1 MARAPVARRGGAR
14 ALALRGLPSM
24 PMPGITCASAHGTRK
39 QARSLILAQTSGLGG
54 VGSDGDLLPK
64 EFHAR
69 AAGVGSGTG
78 AERDVAQSCDGTRLG
93 DGVQVVP
100 GLGREIAHALRCVHA
115 SPRAPRLP
123 NRPPQDRGGAR
134 LVSAVRL
141 TDRNSRAGLRYDD
154 IKIEQNP
161 DVVKALERIPADEL
175 INRCVCGWCSA
186 RVSRRVLPRLN
197 LPRYPATA
205 GSSARSTLTSRARG
219 CRRRCRLCRPLS
231 RSDWLAPRAAFPSVS
246 SLTFAPPQP
255 YLTHEED
262 EAKQLRQERELL
274 NGPCPWL

>member
-1 MARAPVARRGGAR
+1 MVWVLGSQQWRAQWGRN
-14 ALALRGLPSM
+14 RGLRSVFLGSVEEQP
-24 PMPGITCASAHGTRK
+24 ASD
-39 QARSLILAQTSGLGG
+39 RSG
-54 VGSDGDLLPK
+54 
-64 EFHAR
+64 ER
-69 AAGVGSGTG
+69 
-78 AERDVAQSCDGTRLG
+78 RDVAQPCHGTRLG

-175 INRCVCGWCSA
+175 INRCVCGWSA

-205 GSSARSTLTSRARG
+205 GSSVRSTLISRARG

-231 RSDWLAPRAAFPSVS
+231 RSDFAPRTRPRLPFLV
-246 SLTFAPPQP
+246 TFVPPQP